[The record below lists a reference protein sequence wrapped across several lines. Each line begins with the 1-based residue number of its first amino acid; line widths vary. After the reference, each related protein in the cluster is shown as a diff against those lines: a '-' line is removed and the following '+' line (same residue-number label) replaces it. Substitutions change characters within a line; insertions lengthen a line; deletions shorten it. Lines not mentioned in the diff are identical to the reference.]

1 MSKHLT
7 TDYLNFIVNVCGH
20 AAEPEEMFEL
30 GQSLPVF
37 FTLADEDNI
46 VSKLILRTAKSSAF
60 MSSGVLNLTGNP
72 EETAYFTFD
81 DEYSHEVKESVI
93 SSALDL
99 IFEARDL
106 AESDPVYLHLPATE
120 ELKDLVAKYPKHFY
134 VHSSKA
140 EELFEER
147 FLSVI
152 VNDLK
157 MSVADFWKCV
167 KDPVA
172 AIHDDGT
179 LLPIATVLEDKI
191 LNEYTESHREEL
203 LSIRSLSKD
212 VIKLPISLL
221 PFTSIIKE
229 TFSKLPASS
238 IKSNFQSKAEFVPEA
253 GKTYKLE
260 ANTPLGGF
268 DCKVNPHTYE
278 EALASD
284 KDIFLINLP
293 DHFSFIADRYA
304 TALAKLTGKAVL
316 FYCNNFSTHCDYY
329 FNSGQML
336 ATSKDSWSN
345 LFQNT
350 TPFNERISDW
360 QIHKSL

>member
-1 MSKHLT
+1 MDKHLT

-37 FTLADEDNI
+37 FALADEDNI
-46 VSKLILRTAKSSAF
+46 VSKLILRAAKSSAF
-60 MSSGVLNLTGNP
+60 MSSGVLNLTGKP

-106 AESDPVYLHLPATE
+106 AGSDPVYFSLPTTE
-120 ELKDLVAKYPKHFY
+120 EMKDLVAKYPKHFY

-140 EELFEER
+140 EGLFEER
-147 FLSVI
+147 FLSVM

-157 MSVADFWKCV
+157 MSVGEFWKCL
-167 KDPVA
+167 KDPVP
-172 AIHDDGT
+172 AIHSDGM
-179 LLPIATVLEDKI
+179 LLPIAISLEDKI
-191 LNEYTESHREEL
+191 LAEYTESHREEL
-203 LSIRSLSKD
+203 LGIHSVSKEL
-212 VIKLPISLL
+212 VKLPIGLL

-229 TFSKLPASS
+229 TFSRMPASS

-278 EALASD
+278 EALTSD
-284 KDIFLINLP
+284 KDIFLLNLP
-293 DHFSFIADRYA
+293 DRFSFVADRYA
-304 TALAKLTGKAVL
+304 AALAKLTGKAVL
-316 FYCNNFSTHCDYY
+316 FYCNNFSTSCDYY

-336 ATSKDSWSN
+336 TTSKDSWGSM
-345 LFQNT
+345 FQNT
-350 TPFNERISDW
+350 APFNERISDW